1 MVRGDTIPEERGIT
15 GESNA
20 RTGAFSSA
28 GDATF
33 ARRTN
38 RVITRRLVPFLF
50 LLYII
55 AFIDRTNVAAAALE
69 MPRDLGFSAKV
80 IGLGSGIFFFGYM
93 LLQIP
98 GALIAERMSVRKWI
112 ARVMVAWGILTI
124 ALAFVHTPWE
134 FYTVRF
140 LVGVAEA
147 GFFPAVVV
155 YMTHWFRSADRAK
168 ALAGFYAAMPLSF
181 VVGSPLAGLF
191 LRISWFHIH
200 GWRWLFVLEG
210 IPAIVMG
217 IVALRY
223 LTDWPREAHWL
234 RPEEREWIA
243 GELEEEKEAKKRLR
257 PFRIGQAMRDR
268 NIVLMALV
276 YFFATSGSYG
286 IAFWLP
292 TILRRISG
300 KSDLTVMALSALPY
314 LAGFATQQI
323 NGWHSDRTRERRW
336 HAAVPMMLAG
346 VSLLF
351 AITFLSN
358 VMLALLFFTLTAAF
372 YYAFQ
377 PTFWTVPT
385 EYLGGSAAAACVG
398 LINTG
403 NIGGFAGPYVLG
415 FLQTRTHTFSAGLS
429 YLVGS
434 FLLSGILMA
443 IAGGAGRRA
452 AQQTSA
458 FAAGAAAPSLPSSGQ
473 AR

>member
-1 MVRGDTIPEERGIT
+1 MTRNL
-15 GESNA
+15 NA
-20 RTGAFSSA
+20 GPGASSSA
-28 GDATF
+28 GDSAF

-38 RVITRRLVPFLF
+38 RLITGRLVPFLF

-69 MPRDLGFSAKV
+69 MPRDLGFTDKV

-124 ALAFVHTPWE
+124 GMAFIHTAWE

-155 YMTHWFRSADRAK
+155 YMTHWFRSVDRAK

-181 VVGSPLAGLF
+181 VVGSPLAGL
-191 LRISWFHIH
+191 LLKLSWFHMH

-210 IPAIVMG
+210 VPAIAMG
-217 IVALRY
+217 IVALGY

-243 GELEEEKEAKKRLR
+243 GELEEEKKAKKKLR
-257 PFRIGQAMRDR
+257 PFGIRQALCDR
-268 NIVLMALV
+268 NIILMALV
-276 YFFATSGSYG
+276 YFFATSGNYG

-292 TILRRISG
+292 TILKRLSG
-300 KSDLTVMALSALPY
+300 KSDLAVTVLAALPY
-314 LAGFATQQI
+314 VAGFVTQQI
-323 NGWHSDRTRERRW
+323 NGWHSDRTRERKW
-336 HAAVPMMLAG
+336 HTALPLMLAG
-346 VSLLF
+346 VSLFF

-358 VMLALLFFTLTAAF
+358 VMLALVFFTLTAGF

-403 NIGGFAGPYVLG
+403 NLGGFVGPFVLG
-415 FLQTRTHTFSAGLS
+415 FLQTRTHTFSVGLS

-443 IAGGAGRRA
+443 IAGGSGRKKA
-452 AQQTSA
+452 HQTSV
-458 FAAGAAAPSLPSSGQ
+458 FPAGATAQ
-473 AR
+473 TR

>member
-1 MVRGDTIPEERGIT
+1 MGGPGDAIPEERELT
-15 GESNA
+15 QELSAEVNA
-20 RTGAFSSA
+20 SSA
-28 GDATF
+28 
-33 ARRTN
+33 ARDVAFERQTN
-38 RVITRRLVPFLF
+38 RRIARRLVPFLF

-55 AFIDRTNVAAAALE
+55 AFVDRTNVAAAALE

-80 IGLGSGIFFFGYM
+80 IGFGSGIFFFGYM

-98 GALIAERMSVRKWI
+98 GALIAERLSVRRWI
-112 ARVMVAWGILTI
+112 ASVMVAWGILTI
-124 ALAFVHTPWE
+124 AMSFIHTASE

-155 YMTHWFRSADRAK
+155 YLTHWFRGADRAK

-181 VVGSPLAGLF
+181 VVGSPLAGL
-191 LRISWFHIH
+191 LLKISWFGVH

-210 IPAIVMG
+210 VPAIAMG
-217 IVALRY
+217 FVALNY

-234 RPEEREWIA
+234 RPQEREWIA
-243 GELEEEKEAKKRLR
+243 GELEREKDAKKKLR
-257 PFRIGQAMRDR
+257 PFGIAQALRDP
-268 NIVLMALV
+268 NVILMMLC
-276 YFFATSGSYG
+276 YFFATSGNYG

-292 TILRRISG
+292 TILKRLSG
-300 KSDLTVMALSALPY
+300 KSDLAVTVLAALPY
-314 LAGFATQQI
+314 LAGFVTQQI
-323 NGWHSDRTRERRW
+323 NGWHSDRTQERRW
-336 HAAVPMMLAG
+336 HAALPVMLAG
-346 VSLLF
+346 VSLFF

-358 VMLALLFFTLTAAF
+358 VTLALLFFTMTAGF

-403 NIGGFAGPYVLG
+403 NLGGFAGPFVLG
-415 FLQTRTHTFSAGLS
+415 FLQTKTHTFSAGLS

-434 FLLSGILMA
+434 FILSGTLLVVA
-443 IAGGAGRRA
+443 AGR
-452 AQQTSA
+452 
-458 FAAGAAAPSLPSSGQ
+458 
-473 AR
+473 ARKP